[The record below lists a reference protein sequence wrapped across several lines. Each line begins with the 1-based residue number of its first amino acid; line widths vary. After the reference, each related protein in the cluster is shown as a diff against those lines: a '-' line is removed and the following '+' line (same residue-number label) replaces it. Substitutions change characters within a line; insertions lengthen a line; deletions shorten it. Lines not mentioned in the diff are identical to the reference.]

1 MFRATARLLR
11 SRLAVSKGDGAGGAG
26 LTLSGNALM
35 RGERADVTVI
45 WCHGL
50 GDTAEGMAG
59 LFVADGITFQSDA
72 VKVVLPT
79 ASSNPVTLNNGM
91 LMPSWYDITGLD
103 RTTACNQQDLWA
115 SVQRVQKLVDQEHAE
130 TKVVVG
136 GFSQG
141 GAVALSAALQSS
153 SDNLVAIIAAS
164 CYLPLDLD
172 SFDGEAVKRFMPNRA
187 LSRPVCVCHGD
198 EDLTVR
204 FLARTFD
211 VEQGE
216 APRRVES
223 VPTRETARP
232 PPPRRVFRGEGR
244 LVRRR
249 SRKKAQEQGR
259 VYSHRAGLLNLCRTQ
274 RVASLSNDEICLG
287 CKVKP
292 EPAVAPIFRSSSRR
306 LETAIRNGLGPSGIV
321 FLALGASKGHVAEK
335 NR

>member
-204 FLARTFD
+204 SLWGEGSVSALRHLGVLD
-211 VEQGE
+211 VRWHLFEGMGHE
-216 APRRVES
+216 
-223 VPTRETARP
+223 ARP
-232 PPPRRVFRGEGR
+232 DELRVISKFI
-244 LVRRR
+244 
-249 SRKKAQEQGR
+249 
-259 VYSHRAGLLNLCRTQ
+259 
-274 RVASLSNDEICLG
+274 DEVTKEAEAAICL
-287 CKVKP
+287 
-292 EPAVAPIFRSSSRR
+292 
-306 LETAIRNGLGPSGIV
+306 
-321 FLALGASKGHVAEK
+321 
-335 NR
+335 